1 MQNAAAMAPIKNPAP
16 GRAPAPGR
24 RTKLEST
31 EMARQTVTMV
41 AILSRPAYGLPLV
54 FAESKTLLGYSVSV
68 SVTFR
73 GHFSQIILRA
83 KASRLCRDCC
93 EMRTSV
99 GPMNPNRLTD
109 RWLTIDKCGQCF
121 PLTGKVA
128 VFYSC
133 NQRDIANF
141 QYLLALKREALPFR
155 SQMVREP
162 NKSRSIRHA

>member
-73 GHFSQIILRA
+73 GHFSQIIL
-83 KASRLCRDCC
+83 
-93 EMRTSV
+93 
-99 GPMNPNRLTD
+99 
-109 RWLTIDKCGQCF
+109 
-121 PLTGKVA
+121 
-128 VFYSC
+128 
-133 NQRDIANF
+133 
-141 QYLLALKREALPFR
+141 
-155 SQMVREP
+155 
-162 NKSRSIRHA
+162 